1 MIAASHLLSQVRY
14 QHLDLLSIHVL
25 LVIGEGFPLRAILGE
40 NLTEI
45 ARLSPIL
52 RHTLSLLSG
61 ELLLD
66 EGSLFL
72 RETKIDP
79 IILRPIDVRVLIKP
93 LYLVPHHPITLDL
106 CSIFEDILA
115 VS

>member
-1 MIAASHLLSQVRY
+1 MVAASHLLSQVRY
-14 QHLDLLSIHVL
+14 HHLDLLSLHVL

-45 ARLSPIL
+45 ARLSPIM
-52 RHTLSLLSG
+52 RHTLSLLGG

-66 EGSLFL
+66 KDSLSL
-72 RETKIDP
+72 RAAKVVP
-79 IILRPIDVRVLIKP
+79 ILLRPIDVSLFIKP
-93 LYLVPHHPITLDL
+93 PKLIPHLSITLNI
-106 CSIFEDILA
+106 CSIFEDILT

>member
-14 QHLDLLSIHVL
+14 HHLDLLSLHVL

-52 RHTLSLLSG
+52 RHTLSLFSG
-61 ELLLD
+61 KLLLD
-66 EGSLFL
+66 IGSLSL
-72 RETKIDP
+72 RAAKIAP
-79 IILRPIDVRVLIKP
+79 ILFRPIDIGVLVESP
-93 LYLVPHHPITLDL
+93 
-106 CSIFEDILA
+106 
-115 VS
+115 